1 MTDRLTRAAVRLVRR
16 LNRHLL
22 LALALGFVLHLSLLF
37 FTSTRTYDAYV
48 HIFFADTYATSWF
61 DPWEPRWY
69 TGFTMTSYPPG
80 SHQTTALL
88 SYSVGLI
95 NAFIFVQIAAV
106 LNCIVGIYRFSKIWV
121 SEEAA
126 GYAALLMAVSS
137 SITETIHV
145 FGQLPTTFSL
155 GFLLQALPFI
165 YKFLRD
171 GRLRILLVAWAL
183 NAATTAGHHVTTLFG
198 AVFFVAPVMVLAI
211 VEKLPIA
218 LPDEPSGQPPNVTRD
233 NLRPLLYR
241 YARRIL
247 PPILRCAVY
256 GVGMII
262 LLVIVVLPYWLWS
275 ASDPIT
281 QVSIPHASRDSFIE
295 NTAAGLVFWLI
306 PYSVTLFMLP
316 YAFYKGLTTKAWPM
330 TLSLMLLVLLGT
342 GGTTPIPKLLLGGAF
357 DILTLDRFTFWATI
371 TMLPLC
377 GELIVSLRH
386 GRFAHYL
393 KSRFGYSTW
402 LGLQGGLVVSMLAC
416 VVFIANLTQF
426 RRFQPAPIDMQPIL
440 SFLDKDEHWRWRYIT
455 LGFGDQVAWLS
466 AQTTATSAEGNYHS
480 ARRLPELTTT
490 PVERLD
496 GAKFRGIPGIGSLQ
510 QFLAVPE
517 KYNLKFIFSKDQ
529 FYDPLLYFSGWHQ
542 LVQLDNGVMVWERED
557 IEPLPDVLPR
567 KEIPVWQRIMWG
579 TLPMGALIAGVMV
592 LTLEALQLSFNLGR
606 WRVVRW
612 AYAQL
617 LRPYRWLDTILWR
630 RTTIPDNDA
639 SAVVRWQSV
648 LDTVRDL
655 PSRVK
660 PSAPSAQLVRSALL
674 LTLII
679 SAVTASAIVY
689 QQQARTPEA
698 VILAYY
704 DDLDFRRYDQAYGRL
719 DPTTRPTYD
728 QYLLNLSANSGLL
741 ASYAKLEN
749 LTTEVVHAEDDFIE
763 MRVFTDWITSLTRYQ
778 TTQTHTLA
786 LVDGRWTVTPEDVAI
801 EPPPDT
807 FFRRGTVAWK
817 AQSSISRPTNVTDF
831 PNQSDRPALEILSAR
846 LVEVN
851 GRSSIVGELI
861 NRSSDPADV
870 TVTAILYD
878 ELEIDL
884 TQYNAQYA
892 ILHKLLPKETTP
904 FRVDFEGVAGAA
916 LTETV
921 EVDTHGSDSAEFD
934 PSAFTPIEFE
944 NPVKSFQVYA
954 KGMVTGRDL
963 YRDVGVQNVR
973 VRWNDNNE
981 PILEGEAIN
990 AGTFEATVPH
1000 VLITYYDADGGVMW
1014 VDNFYLESAI
1024 KSQATVLFELPITP
1038 ASDVTELVNSGQT
1051 FGNALINSDDGIAD
1065 LERIQLPAR
1074 LGYDSMRI
1082 VVHYFVGPGGK

>member
-1 MTDRLTRAAVRLVRR
+1 MTDRLTRAVVRFVQRT
-16 LNRHLL
+16 NRHLL
-22 LALALGFVLHLSLLF
+22 LALALAFVLHLSLLF

-48 HIFFADTYATSWF
+48 HMFFADTYATSWF

-88 SYSVGLI
+88 SYGVGLI
-95 NAFIFVQIAAV
+95 NAFIFVQITAV

-155 GFLLQALPFI
+155 GFLLQALPFV
-165 YKFLRD
+165 YKYLRD
-171 GRLRILLVAWAL
+171 GRVRMLLVAWTL

-218 LPDEPSGQPPNVTRD
+218 MSDEPSDQPSQVTRD
-233 NLRPLLYR
+233 NFRPLMMR
-241 YARRIL
+241 YVRRIM

-316 YAFYKGLTTKAWPM
+316 YTFYKGLTTKAWPM

-342 GGTTPIPKLLLGGAF
+342 GGTTPIPRMLLGGAF

-386 GRFAHYL
+386 GRFAVYL
-393 KSRFGYSTW
+393 RSQFSYGTW
-402 LGLQGGLVVSMLAC
+402 LGVQGGLIVSMLGC
-416 VVFIANLTQF
+416 VIFIANLTQF
-426 RRFQPAPIDMQPIL
+426 RRFQPPPIDMQPIV
-440 SFLDKDEHWRWRYIT
+440 SFLDKDEHWRWRYLT
-455 LGFGDQVAWLS
+455 LGFGDQMAWLS
-466 AQTTATSAEGNYHS
+466 VQTKANSAEGNYHS

-517 KYNLKFIFSKDQ
+517 KYNLKFILSKDQ

-542 LVQLDNGVMVWERED
+542 LVQLDNGVMVWEREQ
-557 IEPLPDVLPR
+557 IPPLPDVLPR
-567 KEIPVWQRIMWG
+567 KETPVWQRTMWG
-579 TLPMGALIAGVMV
+579 VLPMGALIAGVTV
-592 LTLEALQLSFNLGR
+592 LFLEATQISLRIGR
-606 WRVVRW
+606 WRII
-612 AYAQL
+612 
-617 LRPYRWLDTILWR
+617 RWLYYQITRPSRWIDTLLKRYIH
-630 RTTIPDNDA
+630 IPNNDQ
-639 SAVVRWQSV
+639 SQVVRWQSV
-648 LDTVRDL
+648 LDTVRAL
-655 PSRVK
+655 PSRVR
-660 PSAPSAQLVRSALL
+660 PSTPSAQFVRTALV

-679 SAVTASAIVY
+679 IAVTSGVLTY
-689 QQQARTPEA
+689 QDQARTPEA

-704 DDLDFRRYDQAYGRL
+704 DDLDFRNYKAAYARL
-719 DPTTRPTYD
+719 DPTVRPSFD
-728 QYLLNLSANSGLL
+728 QYLLNLSANSGLI

-749 LTTEVVHAEDDFIE
+749 LTAEITHSEETYIE
-763 MRVFTDWITSLTRYQ
+763 MRVHTDWITSLARYQ
-778 TTQTHTLA
+778 TTQAHTLV
-786 LVDGRWTVTPEDVAI
+786 LVDNRWTVTPDAVLV
-801 EPPPDT
+801 EPVPDT

-817 AQSSISRPTNVTDF
+817 AQASIARPATVTDF
-831 PNQSDRPALEILSAR
+831 STQSDQPTLEILSSR

-851 GRSSIVGELI
+851 GRHSVVGEVI
-861 NRSSDPADV
+861 NRATEPADV
-870 TVTAILYD
+870 TVTGLLYD
-878 ELEIDL
+878 GDEEVL
-884 TQYNAQYA
+884 TRYNAQYA

-904 FRVDFEGVAGAA
+904 FRVDFEAVAGAV
-916 LTETV
+916 LTTTV
-921 EVDTHGSDSAEFD
+921 EEDDGHDSAEFD
-934 PSAFTPIEFE
+934 PTAFTPVDFE
-944 NPVKSFQVYA
+944 SPVQSFEAYA
-954 KGMVTGRDL
+954 KGIVTGRDL
-963 YRDVGVQNVR
+963 HRDVGVQNLR
-973 VRWNDNNE
+973 VAWDETNT
-981 PILEGEAIN
+981 PLLLGEAIN
-990 AGTFEATVPH
+990 SGTFEATVPH
-1000 VLITYYDADGGVMW
+1000 VLITYYNAEGGVMW

-1024 KSQATVLFELPITP
+1024 KSQATVPFALPITP
-1038 ASDVTELVNSGQT
+1038 ASQVKSIIEDGQT
-1051 FGNALINSDDGIAD
+1051 YSNALVDYENGINH
-1065 LERIQLPAR
+1065 LERIPVPAR
-1074 LGYDSMRI
+1074 LGYDSMRV
-1082 VVHYFVGPGGK
+1082 VVHYFIGPGGK